1 VEKSTTFLSGPEMA
15 PPDDELLRLSEHPTS
30 AERLAA
36 RVWNKAGGL
45 LSSLA
50 AQLQLETGVAV
61 AVFCVESGGDG
72 FGPGGRMLIR
82 FENHHF
88 FRHWG
93 KANSEVFHTHF
104 QFDAK
109 RPWTGHR
116 WRASA
121 AGEFE
126 LVHCGQAGEWR
137 AFEFARSLDETAAK
151 LSISMGSPQIL
162 GSNHA
167 AAGFGSVHEMFDA
180 FSSSERRQIEAFF
193 DFLQKSEAQPRMV
206 PALRQKD
213 FRRFAELYNG
223 PGNAAAYGEKIKQMY
238 DTFERL
244 RAARKP
250 GGETIL
256 DVMEQL
262 QDV

>member
-1 VEKSTTFLSGPEMA
+1 MA
-15 PPDDELLRLSEHPTS
+15 PPDDELLRLGAHPTS

-50 AQLQLETGVAV
+50 GELQIETGVAV

-93 KANSEVFHTHF
+93 KAHGEVFNTHF
-104 QFDAK
+104 RFDEK
-109 RPWTGHR
+109 NPWAGHK

-121 AGEFE
+121 EGEFE

-137 AFEFARSLDETAAK
+137 AFEFARSLDDTAAK

-162 GSNHA
+162 GSNYA
-167 AAGFGSVHEMFDA
+167 GAGFASVQEMFDA
-180 FSSSERRQIEAFF
+180 FSGSERRQIEAFF
-193 DFLQKSEAQPRMV
+193 DFLQKSEARPRMV
-206 PALRQKD
+206 PALRQMD

-223 PGNAAAYGEKIKQMY
+223 PGNAAAYGKKISLMY
-238 DTFERL
+238 ETFQRL
-244 RAARKP
+244 RAARNP
-250 GGETIL
+250 DSQSIL
-256 DVMEQL
+256 DAMEQL
-262 QDV
+262 QRI

>member
-1 VEKSTTFLSGPEMA
+1 MA
-15 PPDDELLRLSEHPTS
+15 PPDDELLSLGAHPTS

-50 AQLQLETGVAV
+50 GQLQLETGVAV

-72 FGPGGRMLIR
+72 FGPGGRMVIR

-88 FRHWG
+88 YRHWG
-93 KANSEVFHTHF
+93 KAHSEVFNTHF
-104 QFDAK
+104 RFDAK
-109 RPWTGHR
+109 RPWMGHR

-137 AFEFARSLDETAAK
+137 AFEFARSLDDAAAK

-162 GSNHA
+162 GSNYA
-167 AAGFGSVHEMFDA
+167 GAGFGSVHEMFDA
-180 FSSSERRQIEAFF
+180 FSGSERRQIEAFF
-193 DFLQKSEAQPRMV
+193 DFLQKSEAAPRMA
-206 PALRQKD
+206 PALRRRD

-223 PGNAAAYGEKIKQMY
+223 PGNAAAYGEKISQMY
-238 DTFERL
+238 NTFQRL
-244 RAARKP
+244 RAARNP
-250 GGETIL
+250 GSQTIL
-256 DVMEQL
+256 DAMKQL
-262 QDV
+262 QRI